1 MGKPVLQNLD
11 IEPCSLPVSLRCS
24 FLLRMEMQYGLIH
37 HRRWCIDDGIL
48 LHSIWLLLCLC
59 CWHSFARSLFGI
71 ELLLD
76 SLPVL
81 LSSFIIP
88 ILQVFVFIIA
98 TTIIGLLVL
107 FFWHSLCVEFF
118 AVIPSE
124 WEWPCNCNQIKK
136 EVDIQLTIFCDAT
149 CHALCDWVECEGFQP
164 MGSPLCDSKE
174 ELIDTTMWRTKWSSV
189 HLFNGLLTW
198 EQLSR
203 YSLNSSWCGVQ
214 LWRLL
219 FLQDHDFHFFCY

>member
-1 MGKPVLQNLD
+1 
-11 IEPCSLPVSLRCS
+11 
-24 FLLRMEMQYGLIH
+24 MEISGLIH
-37 HRRWCIDDGIL
+37 HRRWCMDDGIL
-48 LHSIWLLLCLC
+48 LHSIWLLCLC
-59 CWHSFARSLFGI
+59 CWHSFVRYLFGI

-107 FFWHSLCVEFF
+107 FFWHSLCVYFF

-136 EVDIQLTIFCDAT
+136 EVDIHLTIFCDAT

-174 ELIDTTMWRTKWSSV
+174 ELIDTTM
-189 HLFNGLLTW
+189 
-198 EQLSR
+198 
-203 YSLNSSWCGVQ
+203 
-214 LWRLL
+214 
-219 FLQDHDFHFFCY
+219 